1 MESNHHHFMGLA
13 LEQARRGLSEG
24 NSPIGSVIV
33 RDGAVIG
40 EGHNTV
46 ATDLDPTAHAE
57 TMAIRDAC
65 RKLGTTDLA
74 GATCYTTVEPCPM
87 CCWMIVR
94 SGIRHLVL
102 GARYAG
108 LPDADVGDYTVE
120 GLVALTAKSLDVV
133 TGVRV
138 EECIAVRDQGSA

>member
-1 MESNHHHFMGLA
+1 MKTDHHHFMGLA
-13 LEQARRGLSEG
+13 IDQAQRGLAEG
-24 NSPIGSVIV
+24 NSAIGSVIV
-33 RDGAVIG
+33 RDGTVIG

-46 ATDLDPTAHAE
+46 TTDIDPTAHAE
-57 TMAIRDAC
+57 TVAIRDAC

-94 SGIRHLVL
+94 SGIRRLVL

-108 LPDADVGDYTVE
+108 LQGADMGDYTVE

-133 TGVRV
+133 TGIRV
-138 EECIAVRDQGSA
+138 EECVAVRDQGTA

>member
-1 MESNHHHFMGLA
+1 METDHHHFMGLA
-13 LEQARRGLSEG
+13 LDQARQGFDEG

-33 RDGAVIG
+33 RYGAIIG

-57 TMAIRDAC
+57 TVAIRDAC
-65 RKLGTTDLA
+65 RKLGTTDLS
-74 GATCYTTVEPCPM
+74 GATCYTTAEPCPM
-87 CCWMIVR
+87 CCWMILR
-94 SGIRHLVL
+94 SGILRLVL

-108 LPDADVGDYTVE
+108 LPGADVGDYTVE
-120 GLVALTAKSLDVV
+120 GLVVLTAQSLDVV

-138 EECIAVRDQGSA
+138 EECVALRDLDAG